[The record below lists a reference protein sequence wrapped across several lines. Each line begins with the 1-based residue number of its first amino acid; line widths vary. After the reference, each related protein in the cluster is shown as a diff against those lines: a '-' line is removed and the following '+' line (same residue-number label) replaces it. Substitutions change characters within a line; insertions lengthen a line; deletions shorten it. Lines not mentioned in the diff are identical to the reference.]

1 MGSKIGHA
9 EDSWGDKRRVRGSSR
24 TAGGSPAPAT
34 CCNPIHACDSMVEGC
49 SRCSC
54 EGEEGECKNGGR
66 NGESLL
72 LEGEGE
78 GEVQLGP
85 LSPSPLLGRAQMN
98 EVAPR
103 PLSFCAAAKVQL
115 ARVRLLKPVA
125 RRRRLE
131 PVTPPWRR
139 TLAKPLCQARMEMQ
153 HVALRLAGERQSYA
167 SMGSV
172 AELG

>member
-1 MGSKIGHA
+1 MLQP
-9 EDSWGDKRRVRGSSR
+9 E
-24 TAGGSPAPAT
+24 
-34 CCNPIHACDSMVEGC
+34 IHACDSMVEGC

-54 EGEEGECKNGGR
+54 EGEEGECKNGVGR

-72 LEGEGE
+72 LGGEGE

-103 PLSFCAAAKVQL
+103 PLSFRAAAKVQL

-125 RRRRLE
+125 RCRRLE

-153 HVALRLAGERQSYA
+153 HV
-167 SMGSV
+167 
-172 AELG
+172 

>member
-1 MGSKIGHA
+1 MLSVG
-9 EDSWGDKRRVRGSSR
+9 
-24 TAGGSPAPAT
+24 
-34 CCNPIHACDSMVEGC
+34 GC
-49 SRCSC
+49 SPHCSF
-54 EGEEGECKNGGR
+54 EGEEGECKNGVGR
-66 NGESLL
+66 NGKSLL
-72 LEGEGE
+72 LEGE

-98 EVAPR
+98 EVAP
-103 PLSFCAAAKVQL
+103 PLSFRAAAKVQL

-153 HVALRLAGERQSYA
+153 HVTLGLALRTPAP
-167 SMGSV
+167 
-172 AELG
+172 